1 MSRASNVREGS
12 MSVTDAR
19 DCTVFRP
26 QPSNHFDCQRL
37 MLSLSGDYGILNSY
51 ACATEAEWG
60 SYARIKWS

>member
-1 MSRASNVREGS
+1 

-37 MLSLSGDYGILNSY
+37 MLSLSGDYGILSSY